1 MRAVVIEAPGQISV
15 QTVPDPEPGPN
26 DVIVRV
32 GACGLCGSDLRI
44 LDGKSPIV
52 TFPVVPGH
60 ELAGEIAEVG
70 ADVRGVRI
78 GDRVAAD
85 PSLPCMRCAPC
96 RRGQPNLCRDFG
108 VIGATTAGAF
118 AEYVRVPSQN
128 IFLLPDALDYSLAA
142 LAEPFAC
149 VVHGIERVA
158 PRPGH
163 ALLIVGAGAI
173 GLMLLQVALRSG
185 AATVAIAEPHPGRRQ
200 AAMRFGATS
209 VHASAAEACGERG
222 DGFDCVIDATG
233 VPAAIEDG
241 LRAVAAGGTLL
252 LFGVAS
258 ADEVVAMSPYR
269 IYRDE
274 IRILGSMSVAHA
286 MPAAI
291 ALLTSGAV
299 DLDGIVTHTFGLDGF
314 EDAVSL
320 LRSGT
325 TLKAQAMPG
334 QTGVAGRPSR

>member
-1 MRAVVIEAPGQISV
+1 MRAVVIEAPGRIAV
-15 QTVPDPEPGPN
+15 QSVPDPEPGLN

-44 LDGKSPIV
+44 LDGKSPAVI
-52 TFPVVPGH
+52 FPVVPGH
-60 ELAGEIAEVG
+60 EFAGEVVEVG
-70 ADVRGVRI
+70 ADVRDVRV

-85 PSLPCMRCAPC
+85 PSIPCMRCAPC
-96 RRGQPNLCRDFG
+96 RRGQRNLCRNFG

-118 AEYVRVPSQN
+118 AEYVRVPGQN
-128 IFLLPDALDYSLAA
+128 VFLLPDALDYSLAA

-158 PRPGH
+158 PSPGD
-163 ALLIVGAGAI
+163 ALLILGAGAI
-173 GLMLLQVALRSG
+173 GLMLLRVALRSG
-185 AATVAIAEPHPGRRQ
+185 AATVAVAEPHADRRQ
-200 AAMRFGATS
+200 AAVRFGATS
-209 VHASAAEACGERG
+209 VHASAAEACGERS

-241 LRAVAAGGTLL
+241 FRAVTAGGTLL

-258 ADEVVAMSPYR
+258 ADQVVSLSPYR

-274 IRILGSMSVAHA
+274 IRVLGSMSVAHA

-291 ALLTSGAV
+291 ALLASGAV
-299 DLDGIVTHTFGLDGF
+299 ELDGIVTHTFGLDGF
-314 EDAVSL
+314 EDVVSL

-325 TLKAQAMPG
+325 TLKAQAIPG
-334 QTGVAGRPSR
+334 QTGLASRPWP

>member
-1 MRAVVIEAPGQISV
+1 MRAVVVEGPERIVV
-15 QTVPDPEPGPN
+15 QSVPDPTPGPD

-32 GACGLCGSDLRI
+32 RACGLCGSDLRI
-44 LDGKSPIV
+44 VDGKSPMV

-60 ELAGEIAEVG
+60 ELAGEVVEVG
-70 ADVRGVRI
+70 ADVRDIRV

-85 PSLPCMRCAPC
+85 PSIPCRRCAPC
-96 RRGQPNLCRDFG
+96 RRGQPNLCRNFG

-128 IFLLPDALDYSLAA
+128 AFLLPDALDDSLAA

-158 PRPGH
+158 PRPGD
-163 ALLIVGAGAI
+163 AMLILGAGAI

-185 AATVAIAEPHPGRRQ
+185 AATVAIAEPHPERRQ
-200 AAMRFGATS
+200 AALRFGATS
-209 VHASAAEACGERG
+209 VHTSAAEACGERG

-241 LRAVAAGGTLL
+241 FRAVTAGGTLL
-252 LFGVAS
+252 LFGVAP
-258 ADEVVAMSPYR
+258 ADQVVALSPYR

-274 IRILGSMSVAHA
+274 IRILGSMSVAYA

-291 ALLTSGAV
+291 ALLSSAAV
-299 DLDGIVTHTFGLDGF
+299 ELGGIVTHTFGLDGF
-314 EDAVSL
+314 EEAVSL
-320 LRSGT
+320 LRDGT
-325 TLKAQAMPG
+325 TLKAQAIPG
-334 QTGVAGRPSR
+334 QIGVHAVR